1 MMANEMLHI
10 ETCAKQ
16 DGRFVPIE
24 TVSELKLR
32 SPLYVDGSIRV
43 TVWGRPLITDAEWTD
58 IVEWWGSMS
67 NVLKTLS
74 HGSESVAEAYF
85 SWPGTMLFEVSG
97 ETLTWTLRG
106 AQTRAVTLDRVPALR
121 ILMREYRRFFE
132 RMQIISPRSNGDYD
146 VALDYMSNSCRGRSA
161 SSGGGVVLL
170 IDGRARHAQR
180 CPT

>member
-43 TVWGRPLITDAEWTD
+43 TAWGRPLITDAEWTD
-58 IVEWWGSMS
+58 IVEWWASVGRA
-67 NVLKTLS
+67 LRLLS
-74 HGSESVAEAYF
+74 HGTETVAEAYF

-106 AQTRAVTLDRVPALR
+106 AQTRTATLDRVPALR

-132 RMQIISPRSNGDYD
+132 RMQIISPRSNGDDD
-146 VALDYMSNSCRGRSA
+146 VALDYM
-161 SSGGGVVLL
+161 
-170 IDGRARHAQR
+170 QR
-180 CPT
+180 LKEL